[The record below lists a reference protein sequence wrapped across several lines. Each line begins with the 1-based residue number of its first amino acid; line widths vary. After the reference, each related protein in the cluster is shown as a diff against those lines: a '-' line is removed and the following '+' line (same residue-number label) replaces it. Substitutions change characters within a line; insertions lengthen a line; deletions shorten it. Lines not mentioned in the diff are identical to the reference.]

1 MEVLGYA
8 LAVFIGVVLGL
19 IGGGGSILAVPVL
32 VYVFH
37 LDPTIATSYSLFI
50 VGVTSLA
57 GAGFQAAKGNVDFR
71 AIVAFGITSVLTVF
85 LTRKYVLPMIPEEL
99 FSVAGF
105 AVYRSAAIMVL
116 FSALMLASSVSMI
129 LGYDRGDNNQKGRF
143 VLAQLGMLGV
153 GIGLVTGL
161 LGAGGGFLII
171 PTLVILAQMPIKRA
185 IGTSLLIIA
194 INSLVGFAGD
204 IGHVRV
210 EWKFLLSFLSVT
222 VAGVIV
228 GSLLGRHV
236 SGDRLRGGFG
246 WFLLTMGIYI
256 LSRELF

>member
-1 MEVLGYA
+1 MEILGYA

-37 LDPTIATSYSLFI
+37 LDPTMATSYSLFI
-50 VGVTSLA
+50 VGLTSLA
-57 GAGFQAAKGNVDFR
+57 GAVFQATKRNVDFK
-71 AIVAFGITSVLTVF
+71 ATATFGITSVFTVF
-85 LTRKYVLPMIPEEL
+85 LTRKYLLPIIPEEL
-99 FSVAGF
+99 FHVAGF
-105 AVYRSAAIMVL
+105 AVHRSTMIMIL

-129 LGYDRGDNNQKGRF
+129 LGYQRAAGSEKGRY
-143 VLAQLGMLGV
+143 VLAQLALLGIA
-153 GIGLVTGL
+153 IGLVTGL

-171 PTLVILAQMPIKRA
+171 PTLVILAKMPIKRA

-204 IGHVRV
+204 IGQVHID
-210 EWKFLLSFLSVT
+210 WKFLLVFLSIT
-222 VAGVIV
+222 VAGVLV
-228 GSLLGRHV
+228 GSLLGRRIP
-236 SGDRLRGGFG
+236 GDRLRGGFG

>member
-1 MEVLGYA
+1 MEILGYA
-8 LAVFIGVVLGL
+8 LAVLIGVVLGL

-50 VGVTSLA
+50 VGTTSLA

-71 AIVAFGITSVLTVF
+71 VAATFGVTSVATVF
-85 LTRKYVLPMIPEEL
+85 LTRKYVLPLIPEQL
-99 FSVAGF
+99 FQLAGF
-105 AVYRSAAIMVL
+105 TVHRSTTIMIL

-129 LGYDRGDNNQKGRF
+129 LGYGQAEDREKSRY
-143 VLAQLGMLGV
+143 VLLQLGMLGIA
-153 GIGLVTGL
+153 IGLVTGL

-171 PTLVILAQMPIKRA
+171 PTLVLLAKIPIKRA
-185 IGTSLLIIA
+185 IGTSLIIIA
-194 INSLVGFAGD
+194 VNSLVGFTGD
-204 IGHVRV
+204 LGQVHIHW
-210 EWKFLLSFLSVT
+210 EFLLSFLSIT
-222 VAGVIV
+222 VIGVLV
-228 GSLLGRHV
+228 GSLLGRRI

>member
-32 VYVFH
+32 VYVFQ
-37 LDPTIATSYSLFI
+37 LDPTVATSYSLFI
-50 VGVTSLA
+50 VGLTSLA
-57 GAGFQAAKGNVDFR
+57 GAIFQSTKGNVDFKTT
-71 AIVAFGITSVLTVF
+71 ATFGVTSVATVF
-85 LTRKYVLPMIPEEL
+85 LTRKYLLPVIPDTLFHLAGYSVDKSTVIMI
-99 FSVAGF
+99 
-105 AVYRSAAIMVL
+105 L

-129 LGYDRGDNNQKGRF
+129 LGYRRDDGREAGEY
-143 VLAQLGMLGV
+143 VLIQLGVLGIA
-153 GIGLVTGL
+153 IGLVTGL

-171 PTLVILAQMPIKRA
+171 PTLVVLAKVPIKRA

-194 INSLVGFAGD
+194 INSLVGFTGD
-204 IGHVRV
+204 IGQVYI
-210 EWKFLLSFLSVT
+210 EWKFLWVFLCIT
-222 VAGVIV
+222 IAGVII
-228 GSLLGRHV
+228 GSLIGRRIP
-236 SGDRLRGGFG
+236 GDKLRGGFG

>member
-1 MEVLGYA
+1 MEILGYA

-37 LDPTIATSYSLFI
+37 LEPTMATSYSLFI
-50 VGVTSLA
+50 VGLTSLA
-57 GAGFQAAKGNVDFR
+57 GALFQASKGNVDFKTT
-71 AIVAFGITSVLTVF
+71 VTFGITSVVTVF
-85 LTRKYVLPMIPEEL
+85 LTRKYLLPIIPDEL
-99 FSVAGF
+99 FQVAGF
-105 AVYRSAAIMVL
+105 TVHKSAAIMIL

-129 LGYDRGDNNQKGRF
+129 LGYQREDGNTAGKY
-143 VLAQLGMLGV
+143 VLVQLASLGIA
-153 GIGLVTGL
+153 IGLVTGL

-171 PTLVILAQMPIKRA
+171 PTLVVLAKVPIKRA

-194 INSLVGFAGD
+194 INSLVGFTGD
-204 IGHVRV
+204 LGQVYID
-210 EWKFLLSFLSVT
+210 WTFLLVFLSIT
-222 VAGVIV
+222 VAGVII
-228 GSLLGRHV
+228 GSLVGRRIP
-236 SGDRLRGGFG
+236 GDKLRGGFG